1 MDAERFTN
9 ALKPHLDDALNYCRA
24 LCVNQSNEEAE
35 DILQTALLKA
45 YRGFSKLKKTDSF
58 KSWLFKIITNCF
70 YTQTRLQFWK
80 RFIPLDGT
88 NSEFPEVYSES
99 KELNLSM
106 RYALMRLSKKE
117 RVAILLYEV
126 GGFNVTQIAEFQ
138 GENSNS
144 AVKSRLSRS
153 RQKMKQYLTDSF
165 RSSASNRY
173 LTSNKLL
180 GDLQYE
186 TIQMAEEINIKE

>member
-1 MDAERFTN
+1 
-9 ALKPHLDDALNYCRA
+9 
-24 LCVNQSNEEAE
+24 
-35 DILQTALLKA
+35 
-45 YRGFSKLKKTDSF
+45 
-58 KSWLFKIITNCF
+58 
-70 YTQTRLQFWK
+70 
-80 RFIPLDGT
+80 
-88 NSEFPEVYSES
+88 
-99 KELNLSM
+99 
-106 RYALMRLSKKE
+106 MRLSKKE